1 MNPLQQWLRRIPLAL
16 AAAAIAAG
24 PATALAADA
33 WPSRPVTIV
42 VPFAPGGNTDMMAR
56 MMAERMSKIFGKP
69 FIVDNKGGAAGT
81 IAAEQVARAQPDG
94 YTLFMATM
102 TQIVT
107 APMTNKIRYDP
118 IRDLAPI
125 VNVGGNP
132 FVLAVNPQRNFRT
145 VTDLVNYAKANPG
158 KLNYATNG
166 VGTSAHFT
174 SELFNLQAGTKVIH
188 IPYRSSGEVI
198 SGLRNG
204 DVHMAFANA
213 PAVNALVKAGTLRA
227 IAVTSA
233 NRTKELPDVPTMV
246 ESGMPDFVVTSWLGA
261 YAAAGTPADVV
272 RKLGEVIVRGAQQ
285 PENVQRFETVGFQVS
300 TKDAAAY
307 AAFNRAELA
316 RWKEVARLANI
327 RAEG

>member
-1 MNPLQQWLRRIPLAL
+1 MKPLQQWLRRVPLGL

-24 PATALAADA
+24 PAAALAADA

-56 MMAERMSKIFGKP
+56 MMAERMSKVFGKP

-81 IAAEQVARAQPDG
+81 IAAEQVSRAQPDG

-125 VNVGGNP
+125 INVGGNP

-158 KLNYATNG
+158 KLNVGHGGNGTLTHLSALLFLSRVGVTATT
-166 VGTSAHFT
+166 V
-174 SELFNLQAGTKVIH
+174 
-188 IPYRSSGEVI
+188 PYRG
-198 SGLRNG
+198 G
-204 DVHMAFANA
+204 A
-213 PAVNALVKAGTLRA
+213 PALADVLAGQIDMYSASVSEVMSYAKTPEKLTLL
-227 IAVTSA
+227 AVSSDK
-233 NRTKELPDVPTMV
+233 RLPQLPSVPTIAETYPGHEVDTWNGLMGPA
-246 ESGMPDFVVTSWLGA
+246 GM
-261 YAAAGTPADVV
+261 PADVV
-272 RKLGEVIVRGAQQ
+272 
-285 PENVQRFETVGFQVS
+285 
-300 TKDAAAY
+300 
-307 AAFNRAELA
+307 
-316 RWKEVARLANI
+316 ARLAEEGRKMINEPSF
-327 RAEG
+327 RAQLENAGITPLGEMPDAFAARIKAETAKWKPVIQAAGIEPQ